1 MNLENMILSERSSR
15 QSPCVAIPSMRN
27 AQSRQ
32 ESGRR
37 VGYEG
42 LWGRGRRR
50 ATAPAASLLWGQD
63 DVLEL
68 VVVAAESVITL
79 GTTES
84 YTFKGEFCGV

>member
-1 MNLENMILSERSSR
+1 MKEAVAKARVSR
-15 QSPCVAIPSMRN
+15 FLPCEMPRA
-27 AQSRQ
+27 
-32 ESGRR
+32 GRR
-37 VGYEG
+37 VGGG
-42 LWGRGRRR
+42 LVMRGRRR

>member
-1 MNLENMILSERSSR
+1 MNLENMIRNERSSR

-32 ESGRR
+32 ENGRR
-37 VGYEG
+37 VGYKGQTESDG
-42 LWGRGRRR
+42 PRGQS
-50 ATAPAASLLWGQD
+50 PLGQD

>member
-1 MNLENMILSERSSR
+1 MCRDSFHAKCPEQAGEREEGWLR
-15 QSPCVAIPSMRN
+15 GAVRPGQT
-27 AQSRQ
+27 
-32 ESGRR
+32 ESDGPRS
-37 VGYEG
+37 
-42 LWGRGRRR
+42 
-50 ATAPAASLLWGQD
+50 SLLWGQD